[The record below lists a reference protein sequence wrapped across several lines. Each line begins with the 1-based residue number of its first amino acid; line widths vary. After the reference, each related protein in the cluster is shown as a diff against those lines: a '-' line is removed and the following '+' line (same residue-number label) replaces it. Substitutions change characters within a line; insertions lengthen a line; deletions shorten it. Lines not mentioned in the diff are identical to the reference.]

1 MGIKERLKNTIKYGG
16 PKEVIRKGFFSVIYN
31 RQGKRTKREV
41 VGADM
46 EYGLNKEPREHH
58 IVVSLTSFPARFF
71 KIGMCLKS
79 LILQT
84 VKPDRIIVYLGNDCT
99 ESDITE
105 EMKSYEAYGV
115 EFRIDGEKNL
125 KPHKKYYYA
134 MREFPD
140 SIVVTADDDVFYPRE
155 WMQKLYDSYL
165 RHPKAVNAWR
175 VHYIQMKNGRIQP
188 YNYWIDQIRSVR
200 KPSKRL
206 IAIGNGG
213 ILYPPGI
220 FDDDLFETDAIESLC
235 LGADDLWLKCHEIR
249 KNVPVVWVKS
259 MKVDPVPI
267 PSEKSLSSEN
277 VFTGKNDKILRE
289 IMDYL
294 KLDDSDFLDRE

>member
-1 MGIKERLKNTIKYGG
+1 MRIKERLKNTIKYGG
-16 PKEVIRKGFFSVIYN
+16 PKEVIRKGFFSVVYN
-31 RQGKRTKREV
+31 RQGKRTKKEV
-41 VGADM
+41 TCSDM
-46 EYGLNKEPREHH
+46 EYGLNNNPREHH
-58 IVVSLTSFPARFF
+58 IVVSLTSFPSRFP
-71 KIGMCLKS
+71 KIGMVLKS

-84 VKPDRIIVYLGNDCT
+84 VKPDRIIVYLGSDCA

-105 EMKSYEAYGV
+105 EMKSYEQYGV
-115 EFRIDGEKNL
+115 EFRIDGEKDL

-140 SIVVTADDDVFYPRE
+140 SIVVTADDDVLYPKD
-155 WMQKLYDSYL
+155 WMQKLYNSYL
-165 RHPKAVNAWR
+165 LNPHAVNAWR
-175 VHYIQMKNGRIQP
+175 VHYIRIKNGKIQP
-188 YNYWIDQIRSVR
+188 YNYWIDQVRTIR

-220 FDDDLFETDAIESLC
+220 FGEDLFDLNAIESLC
-235 LGADDLWLKCHEIR
+235 LCADDLWLKCHEIR

-259 MKVDPVPI
+259 MKVDPAPI
-267 PSEKSLSSEN
+267 LSEKTLSSEN
-277 VFTGKNDKILRE
+277 VFTGKNDVVLRK

-294 KLDDSDFLDRE
+294 KLDDLAFMD